1 MNRFSKTLL
10 ALTISVSVGACSGT
24 SGGTA
29 PAGHSDPVKPRQA
42 VDVSNLEGVDAA
54 VGTDIVSYLTDGALN
69 NETIL
74 LDTEGTVLTA
84 DELSFELAYQAYD
97 ALSYYA
103 YYYGTQPEFTDD
115 MGDGK
120 TFAQYI
126 ADIAADTTLRYA
138 AAEVLANKEGL
149 TLPAEYQTEVDN
161 VYDNNVQYYGEN
173 EWNHAVSAG
182 TISEADFT
190 EEQKQAW
197 IKEQGTIFFRDY
209 LLYFGTTRE
218 AYESLVKKNYTYL
231 AAQKQLF
238 ADGGKYALTDEVR
251 AEETAKYVEDNGV
264 VWARCILFSTMED
277 GADESAVQAEAQ
289 KAYEELSAL
298 SGEELSD
305 QFTELQREY
314 DKSGY
319 TAGDV
324 QMYTNTDSLVDGY
337 YEGITVLKPG
347 EVGITDRT
355 AYGYFILLREADQPG
370 DLEQTITDSYASN
383 KIKELSAQILEES
396 GCTTETIL
404 EKIDPAAYYTKLFEL
419 QDKLDAVNGTTEEQN

>member
-10 ALTISVSVGACSGT
+10 ALTIGVSVSACASG
-24 SGGTA
+24 STA
-29 PAGHSDPVKPRQA
+29 PAGQDEPVKSRQP
-42 VDVSNLEGVDAA
+42 VDVSDLEGVDAA

-74 LDTEGTVLTA
+74 MDEEGTVLTA

-97 ALSYYA
+97 AFSFYS
-103 YYYGTQPEFTDD
+103 YYYGKEPAITDD
-115 MGDGK
+115 MGDGT
-120 TFAQYI
+120 TFGQYI
-126 ADIAADTTLRYA
+126 AKIAAETALNYA
-138 AAEVLANKEGL
+138 AAEVIADKEGL
-149 TLPAEYQTEVDN
+149 KMPAEYQAEVDN
-161 VYDNNVQYYGEN
+161 VYDNNVRYYGEN

-182 TISEADFT
+182 TLSEADYT
-190 EEQKQAW
+190 EEQKQEW
-197 IKEQGTIFFRDY
+197 IKEHGTTAFRDY

-231 AAQKQLF
+231 TAQKLLF

-277 GADESAVQAEAQ
+277 TEDSAVQAEAQ
-289 KAYEELSAL
+289 KTYEELSAL
-298 SGEELSD
+298 TGQELSD
-305 QFTELQREY
+305 KFTEMQQKY

-319 TAGDV
+319 TAGEV

-347 EVGITDRT
+347 EIGITDRT
-355 AYGYFILLREADQPG
+355 AYGYFILLREADQPE

-383 KIKELSAQILEES
+383 KMKELTAQILEES
-396 GCTTETIL
+396 GGTSESIL
-404 EKIDPAAYYTKLFEL
+404 EKIDTASYYTKLFEL
-419 QDKLDAVNGTTEEQN
+419 QDQINAAKGTAEGQN